1 VTDRRYDRD
10 AAGCDIRAVGR
21 TFRRLREAKAFSV
34 EQLADLAATTPD
46 RVEAVEDGR
55 DPLRYDLFCGLADA
69 LGIQPSEVIRRARG
83 GS

>member
-1 VTDRRYDRD
+1 MTDRRYDPD
-10 AAGCDIRAVGR
+10 AFGPDIRAVGE
-21 TFRRLREAKAFSV
+21 TFKGLREAKATSV

-69 LGIQPSEVIRRARG
+69 LGVQPSEVTQCATG

>member
-1 VTDRRYDRD
+1 MDNPD
-10 AAGCDIRAVGR
+10 AAAPDIRAIGR
-21 TFRRLREAKAFSV
+21 TFRRLREAKAIGV

-55 DPLRYDLFCGLADA
+55 DPLRYDLICGLADA
-69 LGIQPSEVIRRARG
+69 LGVRPSQIMRCARG